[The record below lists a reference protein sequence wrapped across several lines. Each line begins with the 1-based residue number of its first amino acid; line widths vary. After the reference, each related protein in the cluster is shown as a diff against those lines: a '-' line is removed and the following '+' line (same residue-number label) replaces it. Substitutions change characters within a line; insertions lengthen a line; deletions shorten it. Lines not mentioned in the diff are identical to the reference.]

1 MRNFWFSLK
10 EGVLGF
16 KRARLASVI
25 TITSL
30 ALALLLA
37 GYFILFSININHWIG
52 EKRSQM
58 ELEVF
63 FENDLSNA
71 KAKEA
76 TAKIQQIPGAAKV
89 VYISKK
95 AAAARFEKEF
105 GRNIYDILDSNPL
118 PPSCTVRLKTGYQT
132 SAAVQ
137 KMVLQIGRVNG
148 VSDVVYEKELLRLI
162 DYYVTWI
169 YIILGGFGVILL
181 LIAVILLYNT
191 IRLTLFA
198 RRDIIEIMG
207 LTGATA
213 SFIKRPFIIEGF
225 LQGLLG
231 ALAASGLLYLSVRA
245 IRRLLFGA
253 LMMQDTVY
261 FLLIA
266 AGILIGMISSAL
278 SLSRYLDKI

>member
-10 EGVLGF
+10 EGILGF

-30 ALALLLA
+30 ALALLLT
-37 GYFILFSININHWIG
+37 GYFILFSINIKHWIG
-52 EKRSQM
+52 EKRSKM

-63 FENDLSNA
+63 FENDLNNE
-71 KAKEA
+71 KARAA
-76 TAKIQQIPGAAKV
+76 TAEIQKITGTGRV

-95 AAAARFEKEF
+95 DAAARFEKEF

-118 PPSCTVRLKTGYQT
+118 PPSCTVRLKPGFQT

-137 KMVLQIGRVNG
+137 KMVLQIGRIKG

-169 YIILGGFGVILL
+169 YIILGGFGLILL
-181 LIAVILLYNT
+181 FIAVILLYNT
-191 IRLTLFA
+191 IRLTIFA

-231 ALAASGLLYLSVRA
+231 ALIAGGLLYLSVGA
-245 IRRLLFGA
+245 IRRLLFRS
-253 LMMQDTVY
+253 LVMQDNIY
-261 FLLIA
+261 F
-266 AGILIGMISSAL
+266 ILIGAGIIIGMVSSAL
-278 SLSRYLDKI
+278 SLSRYLERI

>member
-10 EGVLGF
+10 EGILGF
-16 KRARLASVI
+16 KRARLASMI

-30 ALALLLA
+30 ALALLLT
-37 GYFILFSININHWIG
+37 GYFILFSININRWIG
-52 EKRSQM
+52 EKRSKM

-63 FENDLSNA
+63 FENDLNNEKA
-71 KAKEA
+71 KAA
-76 TAKIQQIPGAAKV
+76 TAEIQKITGTDRV

-95 AAAARFEKEF
+95 DAAARFEKEF

-118 PPSCTVRLKTGYQT
+118 PPSCTVRLKPGFQT
-132 SAAVQ
+132 SGTVQ
-137 KMVLQIGRVNG
+137 KIVLQIGRING

-169 YIILGGFGVILL
+169 YIILGGFGAILL
-181 LIAVILLYNT
+181 FIAVILLYNT
-191 IRLTLFA
+191 IRLTIFA

-231 ALAASGLLYLSVRA
+231 ALAASGMLYLSVQA
-245 IRRLLFGA
+245 IRRLLFSQ
-253 LMMQDTVY
+253 LVMRDNIY
-261 FLLIA
+261 FMLLG
-266 AGILIGMISSAL
+266 AGILIGMVSSAL
-278 SLSRYLDKI
+278 SLSRYLDRV

>member
-1 MRNFWFSLK
+1 MRNFWFSVK
-10 EGVLGF
+10 EGLLGF

-37 GYFILFSININHWIG
+37 GYFILFSINVNRWIG

-63 FENDLSNA
+63 FENDVSNA
-71 KAKEA
+71 KAKA
-76 TAKIQQIPGAAKV
+76 LTAQVQKIPGAGSV

-95 AAAARFEKEF
+95 DAAARFEKEF
-105 GRNIYDILDSNPL
+105 GRNIYDVLDSNPL
-118 PPSCTVRLKTGYQT
+118 PPSCRVKLKSGFQT

-137 KMVLQIGRVNG
+137 KIVLQIGRIEG

-169 YIILGGFGVILL
+169 YIILGGFGAILL
-181 LIAVILLYNT
+181 FIAVILLYNT
-191 IRLTLFA
+191 IRLTIFA

-213 SFIKRPFIIEGF
+213 SFIKRPFLIEGF
-225 LQGLLG
+225 VQGLLG
-231 ALAASGLLYLSVRA
+231 ALFAGGLLSLSVSA
-245 IRRLLFGA
+245 IRRLLFHS
-253 LMMQDTVY
+253 LVMQDNLY
-261 FLLIA
+261 F
-266 AGILIGMISSAL
+266 ILIGAGIVIGMVSSAL
-278 SLSRYLDKI
+278 SLSRYLDRI

>member
-10 EGVLGF
+10 EGLLGF
-16 KRARLASVI
+16 KRARLASII

-30 ALALLLA
+30 ALALLLT
-37 GYFILFSININHWIG
+37 GYFILFSLNVNHWIG

-63 FENDLSNA
+63 FENDLNNA

-76 TAKIQQIPGAAKV
+76 TAQIQQIPGAARV
-89 VYISKK
+89 IYISKK
-95 AAAARFEKEF
+95 AAAERFEKEF

-118 PPSCTVRLKTGYQT
+118 PPSCKVRLKPGFQT

-137 KMVLQIGRVNG
+137 KMVLQIGRING

-169 YIILGGFGVILL
+169 YIILGGFGLILL

-191 IRLTLFA
+191 IRLTIFA

-225 LQGLLG
+225 LQGVLG
-231 ALAASGLLYLSVRA
+231 ALAASGLLYLSVEA
-245 IRRLLFGA
+245 IRRLLFSSLA
-253 LMMQDTVY
+253 MQDNIY
-261 FLLIA
+261 LILVA
-266 AGILIGMISSAL
+266 AGILIGVVSSAL

>member
-1 MRNFWFSLK
+1 M
-10 EGVLGF
+10 
-16 KRARLASVI
+16 I

-30 ALALLLA
+30 ALALLLT
-37 GYFILFSININHWIG
+37 GYFILFSININRWIG
-52 EKRSQM
+52 EKRSKM

-63 FENDLSNA
+63 FENDLNNEKA
-71 KAKEA
+71 KAA
-76 TAKIQQIPGAAKV
+76 TAEIQKITGTDRV

-95 AAAARFEKEF
+95 DAAARFEKEF

-118 PPSCTVRLKTGYQT
+118 PPSCTVRLKPGFQT
-132 SAAVQ
+132 SGTVQ
-137 KMVLQIGRVNG
+137 KIVLQIGRING

-169 YIILGGFGVILL
+169 YIILGGFGAILL
-181 LIAVILLYNT
+181 FIAVILLYNT
-191 IRLTLFA
+191 IRLTIFA

-231 ALAASGLLYLSVRA
+231 ALAASGMLYLSVQA
-245 IRRLLFGA
+245 IRRLLFSQ
-253 LMMQDTVY
+253 LVMRDNIY
-261 FLLIA
+261 FMLLG
-266 AGILIGMISSAL
+266 AGILIGMVSSAL
-278 SLSRYLDKI
+278 SLSRYLDRV